1 MSPAQIVAIVVL
13 ALPALAFVLWPVFRS
28 GGAAAGSPAIP
39 DDRQTELAEEKR
51 AIYRALRELEFDH
64 QSGHLSEDDYAAL
77 RDRYEARAAQLLKE
91 QDRLE
96 AARPR
101 MEQRRV
107 VPVAPTD
114 TQGRAPGLS
123 PADTHGRAPGLSPAR
138 PGGQPRAWTRNPVTL
153 AVGAVVLMLFG
164 LTLGLGVARYT
175 APDQTM
181 IPPGSR
187 LPVPIDMPGMEG
199 SRAGGREPG
208 GPPLGGA
215 STPIAPEMLRGMLEA
230 ARQSLFAGQYRE
242 AIAAYQAVL
251 KRDPKNVD
259 ALTHLGLVVAIGGH
273 SDTALE
279 SFGKALELDPNY
291 APAYLYR
298 GQVLYEAKQDYRGA
312 IQSWEKFLALTPPG
326 EDHTRVSRLVQE
338 AKARLAGRSK

>member
-1 MSPAQIVAIVVL
+1 MSPAQIVAIAVL
-13 ALPALAFVLWPVFRS
+13 ALPALAFVLWPVWKS
-28 GGAAAGSPAIP
+28 GGVRVGGPTDP
-39 DDRQTELAEEKR
+39 DDRQVELTEEKR

-77 RDRYEARAAQLLKE
+77 RDRYEARAGQLLKE

-101 MEQRRV
+101 VEPRRA
-107 VPVAPTD
+107 VPVATPD

-123 PADTHGRAPGLSPAR
+123 PADTQGRAPGLSPAR
-138 PGGQPRAWTRNPVTL
+138 LSGQPRAWTRNPVTL
-153 AVGAVVLMLFG
+153 AAGAAVLLLFG

-208 GPPLGGA
+208 GPPLGGDP
-215 STPIAPEMLRGMLEA
+215 SRPIPPEMLRGMLEA
-230 ARQSLFAGQYRE
+230 ARQSLFAGRYKE

-259 ALTHLGLVVAIGGH
+259 ALTHLGLIVAIGGH

-279 SFGKALELDPNY
+279 NFGKALELDPNY
-291 APAYLYR
+291 APAYRYR
-298 GQVLYEAKQDYRGA
+298 GQILYEAKQDYRGA
-312 IQSWEKFLALTPPG
+312 IKAWEKYATLVPPG
-326 EDHTRVSRLVQE
+326 EERNQATRLIQE
-338 AKARLAGRSK
+338 AKARLAK